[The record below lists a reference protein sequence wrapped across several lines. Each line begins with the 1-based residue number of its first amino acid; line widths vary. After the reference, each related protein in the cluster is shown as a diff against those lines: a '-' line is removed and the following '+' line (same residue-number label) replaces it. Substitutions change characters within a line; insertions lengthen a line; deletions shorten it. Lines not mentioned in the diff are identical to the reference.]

1 MRVTFQAAHRDSLAA
16 INTASERLLEFQRQ
30 VATNKRVERPG
41 DDPAAAAAASVERT
55 RLAGTDRYTETGN
68 SAQARLMV
76 ADATLTDL
84 IGQITGAQTT
94 VLAAR
99 GTHVTAQQREAL
111 AVQLESL
118 RDAMLRDLN
127 TQYRGQYLF
136 GGAAGTIQPY
146 ARDGAGLVSSYQAS
160 TLEVSVD
167 VHDEHTVAI
176 AFNGEALARG
186 AAADDLF
193 VVMQNAIAAAR
204 SGDEAGLGSALDG
217 LQQAFDRAT
226 TVQARVG
233 ASLRTIEDDRVRL
246 GESARASK
254 SRISALEDTNMAEA
268 ITGMT
273 QAETTYR
280 AALGA
285 ASQMHKLSLMDYLK

>member
-68 SAQARLMV
+68 SAHSRLMV

-84 IGQITGAQTT
+84 IGQITSAQTT

-99 GTHVTAQQREAL
+99 GTTATPQQREAL
-111 AVQLESL
+111 ALQLESL
-118 RDAMLRDLN
+118 RDAMLHDLN

-136 GGAAGTIQPY
+136 GGATGTTQPY
-146 ARDGAGLVSSYQAS
+146 AKDSAGVVSSYQAS
-160 TLEVSVD
+160 VLEVSVD
-167 VHDEHTVAI
+167 VDTEHAVAI
-176 AFNGEALARG
+176 TFNGEALARG
-186 AAADDLF
+186 AVADDLF
-193 VVMQNAIAAAR
+193 VVMENAITAAR
-204 SGDEAGLGSALDG
+204 AGDEAGLGTALDG
-217 LQQAFDRAT
+217 LQQALDRAT
-226 TVQARVG
+226 TFQARVG
-233 ASLRTIEDDRVRL
+233 SSLRTIEDDRVRL
-246 GESARASK
+246 AESARSSK
-254 SRISALEDTNMAEA
+254 SRISALEDTNMADA